1 MNTIITIF
9 SELKKNVGWSE
20 RRCTV
25 SLHELLVWFRH
36 IGKEKERWLSEAQTT
51 QHCQSIFIL
60 LLPRKKSFRFVY
72 TVRLAKMYK
81 TQNVCW
87 KASIKFK
94 FLRLL
99 NLQSPFIER
108 LNNLSC
114 PESYIPFTM
123 RQFKIRITYRLKT
136 AITTSNI
143 APGTKIIDNFET
155 TGPIIHRSHL
165 DHPTIFEL
173 LPFLEKSL
181 ITICFLQLP

>member
-1 MNTIITIF
+1 MIF
-9 SELKKNVGWSE
+9 QKKLFLTWRTEREINFLKYSWSESFFFWIKKNVGWSE

-60 LLPRKKSFRFVY
+60 LLPRKNSFRFVY
-72 TVRLAKMYK
+72 TVWLAKMCK
-81 TQNVCW
+81 TQKVCW
-87 KASIKFK
+87 KAGIELK

-136 AITTSNI
+136 ALYVL
-143 APGTKIIDNFET
+143 K
-155 TGPIIHRSHL
+155 L
-165 DHPTIFEL
+165 WL
-173 LPFLEKSL
+173 L
-181 ITICFLQLP
+181 I